1 MGKSAGGRGGDTST
15 EVLRVR
21 ETTCRGCRDTW
32 CRRSVRLTGWGVLG
46 VQKSV
51 KRSEYASV
59 TTPGYVAVRGVVSV
73 CKREGEC
80 EHCVREHASVTTPGY
95 VAVRGVVSVCK
106 REGEC
111 EHCVRERA
119 CSRGRMRAAHKMSGT
134 HRLCLQKVVRAAPA
148 SWRTKEQQTF
158 TTTSII
164 K

>member
-1 MGKSAGGRGGDTST
+1 MGKSAGGRGGQTLT

-32 CRRSVRLTGWGVLG
+32 CRRGVRLTGWGVSV
-46 VQKSV
+46 VQKRV

-59 TTPGYVAVRGVVSV
+59 TTPGYVA
-73 CKREGEC
+73 
-80 EHCVREHASVTTPGY
+80 A
-95 VAVRGVVSVCK
+95 RGVVSVCK

-119 CSRGRMRAAHKMSGT
+119 YSRGRMRAAHKMSGT

-148 SWRTKEQQTF
+148 SWCTKEQQTF